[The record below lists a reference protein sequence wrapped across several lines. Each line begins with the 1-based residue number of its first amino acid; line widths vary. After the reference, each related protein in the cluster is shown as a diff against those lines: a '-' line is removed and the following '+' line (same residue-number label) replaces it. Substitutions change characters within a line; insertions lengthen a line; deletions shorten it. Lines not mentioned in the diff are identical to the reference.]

1 MVDVGLAQAI
11 VKRLNRW
18 YRSRSRPHGILDHT
32 HRGIRMRYN
41 AAYRA
46 SGCCASLLLLC
57 IAGALFFGPDLFA
70 DKPRW
75 VVWAIK
81 LGWAGITVAAL
92 GAPLQAFREFAVVN
106 DEDVMKSDPLGRQT
120 RLEWKEITRLH
131 INLDDNKVLF
141 LTDSKAN
148 LKLSLCYNGWQ
159 DFVEISAK
167 HLNPMLHL
175 ELVFNLAQA
184 GMRKA

>member
-1 MVDVGLAQAI
+1 MVDVGLAQVI

-18 YRSRSRPHGILDHT
+18 YRSRSQPHGILDHT
-32 HRGIRMRYN
+32 HCGVRMRCN

-46 SGCCASLLLLC
+46 SGCCASLLLLG
-57 IAGALFFGPDLFA
+57 IAGALYFGPDLFA

-81 LGWAGITVAAL
+81 LGWAGITVVAL

-106 DEDVMKSDPLGRQT
+106 DEGLMKSDFRGRQT

-141 LTDSKAN
+141 LTASTNK

-167 HLNPMLHL
+167 HLNPAIQLQ
-175 ELVFNLAQA
+175 LALTLA
-184 GMRKA
+184 EIKMVKA